1 MVSQSVIISSSGI
14 RRIRKYNWVQ
24 AIAEYIWNGF
34 DACATKVEVDFNE
47 DLNSSELG
55 SFTKITINDDGYGIP
70 YGELGYKFGKVFESL
85 KRSIKTDKNSL
96 VKGKNGY
103 GRFTFYAFA
112 RYAKWKTTYK
122 KAQIFFEYEISI
134 SRESLQTFST
144 TEEKESKYRT
154 SSTRVEF
161 SEIDSCVSKESI
173 TKELIPYL
181 KSEFAWF
188 LKVCPEKSL
197 VINGVELDTNGMVAD
212 VSDESISLKDKQGE
226 EYIFPFTY
234 IEWKEK
240 LKSEASRIYMLNN
253 NLELKFSR
261 TTRLNNKG
269 DNFWHSIIV
278 ISDFFDNMD
287 IDITEEEEED
297 DSKRHLFSE
306 TNHYVLYRELI
317 NKINQFLSDKRR
329 PFLKKHAQQLIAA
342 YESDNVFPKF
352 GKNSW
357 DIIRYDELKGIVA
370 GLYEVQPKI
379 FIGLNNDQKRIF
391 LELINQM
398 MDYSQR
404 SSLFKII
411 ESIIDLS
418 AYERE
423 EFAQILKD
431 TRLSSIIST
440 IKLLHDRLIVLSN
453 LKQIVFNHD
462 WKAGEVKN
470 LQVLIENHYW
480 IFGEEYR
487 FICAEEVKFH
497 EALCAYRNKVF
508 KDDNDY
514 DVNHPSAKREMD
526 LFLSGRD
533 FPNDNPRNLIVE
545 IKNPTSVKKL
555 TNKQTDQIEDYV
567 DVVLKTD
574 MFNSANEEWEFVLI
588 GNEYDSKVARKIQD
602 VHTGLYFEGERYKL
616 YVRTWSDII
625 NSAEKRIRFLLERL
639 QIERSSIAPKETL
652 DDAMNTIEMMDT
664 LN

>member
-1 MVSQSVIISSSGI
+1 
-14 RRIRKYNWVQ
+14 
-24 AIAEYIWNGF
+24 
-34 DACATKVEVDFNE
+34 
-47 DLNSSELG
+47 
-55 SFTKITINDDGYGIP
+55 
-70 YGELGYKFGKVFESL
+70 
-85 KRSIKTDKNSL
+85 
-96 VKGKNGY
+96 
-103 GRFTFYAFA
+103 
-112 RYAKWKTTYK
+112 
-122 KAQIFFEYEISI
+122 
-134 SRESLQTFST
+134 
-144 TEEKESKYRT
+144 
-154 SSTRVEF
+154 
-161 SEIDSCVSKESI
+161 
-173 TKELIPYL
+173 
-181 KSEFAWF
+181 
-188 LKVCPEKSL
+188 
-197 VINGVELDTNGMVAD
+197 
-212 VSDESISLKDKQGE
+212 
-226 EYIFPFTY
+226 
-234 IEWKEK
+234 
-240 LKSEASRIYMLNN
+240 
-253 NLELKFSR
+253 
-261 TTRLNNKG
+261 
-269 DNFWHSIIV
+269 
-278 ISDFFDNMD
+278 MD

-470 LQVLIENHYW
+470 PQVLIENHYW

-545 IKNPTSVKKL
+545 I
-555 TNKQTDQIEDYV
+555 
-567 DVVLKTD
+567 
-574 MFNSANEEWEFVLI
+574 
-588 GNEYDSKVARKIQD
+588 
-602 VHTGLYFEGERYKL
+602 
-616 YVRTWSDII
+616 
-625 NSAEKRIRFLLERL
+625 
-639 QIERSSIAPKETL
+639 
-652 DDAMNTIEMMDT
+652 
-664 LN
+664 